1 MCNVGIIHL
10 FWVFFCYYDVLAGAF
25 FHHMLSEVNRS
36 YQMSSFVE
44 TKALE
49 QLTKT
54 PVEFVEYLFYSVNLA
69 LYPVVTH
76 VVAE

>member
-1 MCNVGIIHL
+1 MLDSFICLI
-10 FWVFFCYYDVLAGAF
+10 CYYDVLTDAVSIIVF
-25 FHHMLSEVNRS
+25 SEVNRS

-54 PVEFVEYLFYSVNLA
+54 PVEFVEYLFYSVNPTVKSYCQFYVIL
-69 LYPVVTH
+69 L
-76 VVAE
+76 